1 MNSARRMITSG
12 NRVREVDLY
21 SGFSKNVVTLHDEN
35 VNQDEAYQNA
45 LKVSSYGKRNT
56 TPKTNWMSERLRTG
70 EVPSTAMA
78 RARPSTAIRP
88 VGFSSEALMFDPFNQ
103 ANKKTVVLDNKKED
117 T

>member
-1 MNSARRMITSG
+1 M
-12 NRVREVDLY
+12 
-21 SGFSKNVVTLHDEN
+21 
-35 VNQDEAYQNA
+35 
-45 LKVSSYGKRNT
+45 
-56 TPKTNWMSERLRTG
+56 RTG

-103 ANKKTVVLDNKKED
+103 ANKKTAILDNKKED